1 MAVLKENETLF
12 NIVKKAMPFIIR
24 KEKENINK
32 KWIFELKEKN
42 NKETHEKFWTLAKE
56 IDELINNYLK

>member
-12 NIVKKAMPFIIR
+12 NIVQKVMPIIIKK
-24 KEKENINK
+24 EEENINK

-42 NKETHEKFWTLAKE
+42 NSTFAHKTKLFFSIKP
-56 IDELINNYLK
+56 